1 MRKWEI
7 LIGLV
12 AMLASAGCASF
23 VRKLR
28 KYSFL

>member
-12 AMLASAGCASF
+12 ALLAAGCCSSF